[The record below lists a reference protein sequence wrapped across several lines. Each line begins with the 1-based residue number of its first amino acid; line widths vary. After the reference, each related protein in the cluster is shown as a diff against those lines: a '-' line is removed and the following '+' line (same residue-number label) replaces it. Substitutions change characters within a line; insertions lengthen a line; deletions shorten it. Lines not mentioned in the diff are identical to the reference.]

1 MSSTKISLFLL
12 TCSLMLSGCQLQPH
26 APTVDVL
33 GSYFPAWII
42 CVLLGLAAT
51 LVVRQILV
59 GLKLAA
65 HLVPAPLIYV
75 CLVIVFTLLAWLAF
89 FKN

>member
-1 MSSTKISLFLL
+1 MQPLKTPILLLPCGLLL
-12 TCSLMLSGCQLQPH
+12 TGCQLQPH

-33 GSYFPAWII
+33 GSYFPAWIV
-42 CVLLGLAAT
+42 CVLLGLALT
-51 LVVRQILV
+51 LVVRQILI
-59 GLKLAA
+59 GFKLAP

-75 CLVIVFTLLAWLAF
+75 CLVVVFTLAVWLAF

>member
-1 MSSTKISLFLL
+1 MQSSKIPSALL
-12 TCSLMLSGCQLQPH
+12 TCGLLLTGCQLQPH

-42 CVLLGLAAT
+42 CVLIGLVLT
-51 LVVRQILV
+51 LVARQILL

-75 CLVIVFTLLAWLAF
+75 CLVIVFTLLSWLAL